1 MKNNQYLTLSEAI
14 NTCKKVFE
22 TNKYSLYH
30 KVILIMDYWI
40 GMNTFALIEN
50 IEIANFVSKITSLWL
65 INAFFLFLWLGL
77 EIIEFKYIV
86 LNNSDGIM
94 FIILM
99 LFNINDYL
107 NITNE
112 FAKKLLRQKI
122 NSIKEIENI

>member
-1 MKNNQYLTLSEAI
+1 MEDNKYLTLSEAI

-22 TNKYSLYH
+22 IDKYSLYH
-30 KVILIMDYWI
+30 KIILIMDYWI
-40 GMNTFALIEN
+40 GINTFELIEN
-50 IEIANFVSKITSLWL
+50 IEIASFISKIFSLLL

-107 NITNE
+107 NITTE
-112 FAKKLLRQKI
+112 FAKKLLEQKKI
-122 NSIKEIENI
+122 ALKK

>member
-22 TNKYSLYH
+22 IDKYSLYH
-30 KVILIMDYWI
+30 KIILIMDYWI
-40 GMNTFALIEN
+40 GINTFELIEN
-50 IEIANFVSKITSLWL
+50 IEIVSFISKIISLLL

-107 NITNE
+107 NITTE
-112 FAKKLLRQKI
+112 FAKKLLKQKKI
-122 NSIKEIENI
+122 VLKK

>member
-1 MKNNQYLTLSEAI
+1 MKNNKYLTLSEAI

-22 TNKYSLYH
+22 IDKYSLYH
-30 KVILIMDYWI
+30 KIILIMDYWI
-40 GMNTFALIEN
+40 GINTFELIEN
-50 IEIANFVSKITSLWL
+50 IEIASFVSKIISLLL
-65 INAFFLFLWLGL
+65 INAFFLLLWLGL

-107 NITNE
+107 NITTE
-112 FAKKLLRQKI
+112 FAKKLLKHKKI
-122 NSIKEIENI
+122 ALKK

>member
-1 MKNNQYLTLSEAI
+1 MKNNKYLTLSEAI

-22 TNKYSLYH
+22 INKYSLYH
-30 KVILIMDYWI
+30 KIILIMDYWI
-40 GMNTFALIEN
+40 GINTFELIEN
-50 IEIANFVSKITSLWL
+50 IEIASFISKIISLLL

-107 NITNE
+107 NITTE
-112 FAKKLLRQKI
+112 FAKKLLKQKKI
-122 NSIKEIENI
+122 ALKK

>member
-14 NTCKKVFE
+14 NTCTKVFE
-22 TNKYSLYH
+22 IDKYSLYH
-30 KVILIMDYWI
+30 KIILIMDYWI
-40 GMNTFALIEN
+40 GINTFELIEN
-50 IEIANFVSKITSLWL
+50 IEIVSFISKIISLLL

-107 NITNE
+107 NITTE
-112 FAKKLLRQKI
+112 FAKKLLKQKKI
-122 NSIKEIENI
+122 VLKK

>member
-1 MKNNQYLTLSEAI
+1 MKKNKYLTLSEAI

-40 GMNTFALIEN
+40 GINTFELIEN
-50 IEIANFVSKITSLWL
+50 IEIASFISKIISLLL

-107 NITNE
+107 NITTE
-112 FAKKLLRQKI
+112 FAKKLLKQKKI
-122 NSIKEIENI
+122 ALKK

>member
-30 KVILIMDYWI
+30 KIILIMDYWI
-40 GMNTFALIEN
+40 GINTFELIEN
-50 IEIANFVSKITSLWL
+50 IEIASFISKIISLLL

-107 NITNE
+107 NITTE
-112 FAKKLLRQKI
+112 FAKKLLKQKKI
-122 NSIKEIENI
+122 ALKK

>member
-22 TNKYSLYH
+22 IDKYSLYH
-30 KVILIMDYWI
+30 KIILIMDYWI
-40 GMNTFALIEN
+40 GINTFELIEN
-50 IEIANFVSKITSLWL
+50 IEIASFISKIISLLL
-65 INAFFLFLWLGL
+65 INAFFLFLWIGL

-107 NITNE
+107 NITTE
-112 FAKKLLRQKI
+112 FAKKLLEQKKI
-122 NSIKEIENI
+122 ALKK

>member
-22 TNKYSLYH
+22 IDKYSLYH
-30 KVILIMDYWI
+30 KIILIMDYWI
-40 GMNTFALIEN
+40 GINTFELIEN
-50 IEIANFVSKITSLWL
+50 IEIASFISKIISLLL

-112 FAKKLLRQKI
+112 FAKKLLEQKKI
-122 NSIKEIENI
+122 ALKK

>member
-1 MKNNQYLTLSEAI
+1 MKNNKYLTLSEAI

-22 TNKYSLYH
+22 IDKYSLYH
-30 KVILIMDYWI
+30 KIILIMDYWI
-40 GMNTFALIEN
+40 GINTFELIEN
-50 IEIANFVSKITSLWL
+50 IEIASFISKIFSLLL

-107 NITNE
+107 NITTE
-112 FAKKLLRQKI
+112 FAKKLLEQKKI
-122 NSIKEIENI
+122 ALKK

>member
-22 TNKYSLYH
+22 IDKYSLYH
-30 KVILIMDYWI
+30 KIILIMDYWI
-40 GMNTFALIEN
+40 GINTFELIEN
-50 IEIANFVSKITSLWL
+50 IEIASFISKIISLLL

-107 NITNE
+107 NITTE
-112 FAKKLLRQKI
+112 FAKKLLKQKKI
-122 NSIKEIENI
+122 ALKK

>member
-1 MKNNQYLTLSEAI
+1 MKNNKYLTLSEAI

-22 TNKYSLYH
+22 IDKYSLYH
-30 KVILIMDYWI
+30 KIILIMDYWI
-40 GMNTFALIEN
+40 GINTFELIEN
-50 IEIANFVSKITSLWL
+50 IEIASFVSKIISLLL

-107 NITNE
+107 NITTE
-112 FAKKLLRQKI
+112 FAKKLLEQKKI
-122 NSIKEIENI
+122 ALKK

>member
-22 TNKYSLYH
+22 IDKYSLYH

-40 GMNTFALIEN
+40 GINTFELIEN
-50 IEIANFVSKITSLWL
+50 IEIASFISKVISLLL

-107 NITNE
+107 NITTE
-112 FAKKLLRQKI
+112 FAKKLLKQKKI
-122 NSIKEIENI
+122 ALKK

>member
-22 TNKYSLYH
+22 IDKYSLYH
-30 KVILIMDYWI
+30 KIILIMDYWI
-40 GMNTFALIEN
+40 GINTFELIEN
-50 IEIANFVSKITSLWL
+50 IEIASFISKIISLLL
-65 INAFFLFLWLGL
+65 ITAFFLFLWLGL

-107 NITNE
+107 NITTE
-112 FAKKLLRQKI
+112 FAKKLLKQKKI
-122 NSIKEIENI
+122 VLKK

>member
-1 MKNNQYLTLSEAI
+1 MKNNKYLTLSEAI

-22 TNKYSLYH
+22 IDKYSLYH
-30 KVILIMDYWI
+30 KIILIMDYWI
-40 GMNTFALIEN
+40 GINTFELIEN
-50 IEIANFVSKITSLWL
+50 IEIASFISKIFSLLL

-107 NITNE
+107 NITTE
-112 FAKKLLRQKI
+112 FAKKLLKQK
-122 NSIKEIENI
+122 KIELKK

>member
-1 MKNNQYLTLSEAI
+1 MKNNKYLTLSEAI

-22 TNKYSLYH
+22 IDKYSLYH
-30 KVILIMDYWI
+30 KIILIMDYWI
-40 GMNTFALIEN
+40 GINTFELIEN
-50 IEIANFVSKITSLWL
+50 IEIASFVSKIISLLL

-99 LFNINDYL
+99 LLNINDYL
-107 NITNE
+107 NITTE
-112 FAKKLLRQKI
+112 FAKKLLKQKKI
-122 NSIKEIENI
+122 ALKK

>member
-40 GMNTFALIEN
+40 GINTFELIEN
-50 IEIANFVSKITSLWL
+50 IEIASFISKIISLLL

-107 NITNE
+107 NITTE
-112 FAKKLLRQKI
+112 FAKKLLKQKKI
-122 NSIKEIENI
+122 ALKK

>member
-1 MKNNQYLTLSEAI
+1 MKNNKYLTLSESI

-22 TNKYSLYH
+22 IDKYSLYH
-30 KVILIMDYWI
+30 KIILIMDYWI
-40 GMNTFALIEN
+40 GINTFELIKN
-50 IEIANFVSKITSLWL
+50 IEIASFVSKIISLLL

-107 NITNE
+107 NITTE
-112 FAKKLLRQKI
+112 FAKKLLKHKKI
-122 NSIKEIENI
+122 ALKK

>member
-1 MKNNQYLTLSEAI
+1 MKNNKYLTLSEAI

-40 GMNTFALIEN
+40 GINTFELIKN
-50 IEIANFVSKITSLWL
+50 IEIASFVSKIISLLL

-107 NITNE
+107 NITTE
-112 FAKKLLRQKI
+112 FAKKLLKQKKI
-122 NSIKEIENI
+122 ALKK

>member
-22 TNKYSLYH
+22 IDKYSLYH

-40 GMNTFALIEN
+40 GINTFELIEN
-50 IEIANFVSKITSLWL
+50 IEIASFISKVISLLL

-107 NITNE
+107 NITTK
-112 FAKKLLRQKI
+112 FAKKLLKQKKI
-122 NSIKEIENI
+122 ALKK

>member
-22 TNKYSLYH
+22 IDKYSLYH
-30 KVILIMDYWI
+30 KIILIMDYWI
-40 GMNTFALIEN
+40 GINTFELIEN
-50 IEIANFVSKITSLWL
+50 IEIASFISKIISLLL

-107 NITNE
+107 NITTE
-112 FAKKLLRQKI
+112 FAKKLLKQKKI
-122 NSIKEIENI
+122 VLKK

>member
-1 MKNNQYLTLSEAI
+1 MKYKKYLTLSEAI

-22 TNKYSLYH
+22 IDKYSLYH
-30 KVILIMDYWI
+30 KIILIIDYWI
-40 GMNTFALIEN
+40 GINIFELIEN
-50 IEIANFVSKITSLWL
+50 IEIANFVSKIISLLL

-99 LFNINDYL
+99 LFSINDYL
-107 NITNE
+107 NITE
-112 FAKKLLRQKI
+112 DFAKKLLKQKI
-122 NSIKEIENI
+122 ADIKEIKNI

>member
-1 MKNNQYLTLSEAI
+1 MKNNKYLTLSEAI

-112 FAKKLLRQKI
+112 FAKKLLKQKI
-122 NSIKEIENI
+122 NNIKEI

>member
-1 MKNNQYLTLSEAI
+1 MKNNKYLTLSESI

-22 TNKYSLYH
+22 IDKYSLYH
-30 KVILIMDYWI
+30 KIILIMDYWI
-40 GMNTFALIEN
+40 GINTFELIEN
-50 IEIANFVSKITSLWL
+50 IEIASFVSKIISLLL

-107 NITNE
+107 NITTE
-112 FAKKLLRQKI
+112 FAKKLLKHKKI
-122 NSIKEIENI
+122 ALKK

>member
-22 TNKYSLYH
+22 IDKYSLYH
-30 KVILIMDYWI
+30 KIILIMDYWI
-40 GMNTFALIEN
+40 GINTFELIEN
-50 IEIANFVSKITSLWL
+50 IEIASFVSKIISLLL
-65 INAFFLFLWLGL
+65 INAFFLSLWLGL

-107 NITNE
+107 NITTE
-112 FAKKLLRQKI
+112 FAKKLLKQKKI
-122 NSIKEIENI
+122 ALKK

>member
-1 MKNNQYLTLSEAI
+1 MFTGI
-14 NTCKKVFE
+14 NTFE
-22 TNKYSLYH
+22 
-30 KVILIMDYWI
+30 
-40 GMNTFALIEN
+40 LIEN
-50 IEIANFVSKITSLWL
+50 IEIASFISKIISLLL

-107 NITNE
+107 NITTE
-112 FAKKLLRQKI
+112 FAKKLLKQKKI
-122 NSIKEIENI
+122 ALKK